1 MSALNLLLK
10 EADSPYNDGTVAGDI
25 EDGYY
30 TMGRVGAIPALALAS
45 LGIAKGKGA
54 KQKAL
59 YGLAGAGAGFA
70 GTFAGK
76 AGLDAYK
83 NHKEKQREKIMA
95 EMQAGAM

>member
-1 MSALNLLLK
+1 MNALDLLLK
-10 EADSPYNDGTVAGDI
+10 EADSPYNDGTVSGDVK
-25 EDGYY
+25 DGYY
-30 TMGRVGAIPALALAS
+30 TMNRVGAIPAVGLAGVGLM
-45 LGIAKGKGA
+45 KGKGA
-54 KQKAL
+54 KQKLL

-83 NHKEKQREKIMA
+83 NYKEKEREKIMA